1 MADCVLHESEV
12 QTWPVKEVTLSALLA
27 ADLCLSD
34 VTTAAAATESA
45 AAAHPGVAPPGPVH
59 SLLSGYPSVADPEY
73 LALREL
79 GPTPSPVE
87 SSSSSAQLPPCPSSC
102 RLPPVREKIEDY
114 RMARYE

>member
-27 ADLCLSD
+27 ADLFLSD
-34 VTTAAAATESA
+34 VTASAAEFA
-45 AAAHPGVAPPGPVH
+45 AAAHPGVAPPGPMH

-87 SSSSSAQLPPCPSSC
+87 SSSSSAQLPPCPSSF